1 MATLLLAPAVMYM
14 RAAVA
19 IAEEAMIV
27 LTASVSDMNLEDD
40 TKCGVK
46 LVLCRRWTY

>member
-1 MATLLLAPAVMYM
+1 MATPLLAPAAMYM

-27 LTASVSDMNLEDD
+27 LTASVSDKNLEVDM
-40 TKCGVK
+40 
-46 LVLCRRWTY
+46 